1 MNEFRE
7 AVHGDEA
14 MLTLDLPDEALE
26 NAAGSVWEKASAVT
40 LSFCSG
46 LDSCPTGVGA

>member
-26 NAAGSVWEKASAVT
+26 NAEVRYGRKQAQ
-40 LSFCSG
+40 
-46 LDSCPTGVGA
+46 